1 MNVFERIYINKR
13 IKYIVQL
20 LFIFNIFAIQN
31 LNN

>member
-20 LFIFNIFAIQN
+20 LVIFNIFAIQN